1 MKDNPHVDIISSKNV
16 YWYLL
21 VDCHT
26 SLVHKQLV
34 LTLVLMALLTLAES
48 TWQGHGGGG
57 GVAASGGSSQLFLSL
72 AFFCNLKF

>member
-34 LTLVLMALLTLAES
+34 LRIGVDGSAHT
-48 TWQGHGGGG
+48 G
-57 GVAASGGSSQLFLSL
+57 GVHLAGSWWWWW
-72 AFFCNLKF
+72 CG

>member
-34 LTLVLMALLTLAES
+34 LRLVLMALLTLGVF
-48 TWQGHGGGG
+48 TWQGVGGGG
-57 GVAASGGSSQLFLSL
+57 GDTAATALWCG
-72 AFFCNLKF
+72 